1 MTTILMDTIKKQIQ
15 EIESKIASQQGD
27 VEQLKRLLE
36 RLKYQQFGLT
46 GKNACRILCAF
57 VKGTL

>member
-27 VEQLKRLLE
+27 VQQLKALLE
-36 RLKYQQFGLT
+36 RLKYQEFEEDIRESDNRQLL
-46 GKNACRILCAF
+46 RE
-57 VKGTL
+57 

>member
-15 EIESKIASQQGD
+15 DIESKIASQQGD

-36 RLKYQQFGLT
+36 RLKFQQFEEDIRESDSRQL
-46 GKNACRILCAF
+46 L
-57 VKGTL
+57 KG

>member
-27 VEQLKRLLE
+27 VEQLKKMLE
-36 RLKYQQFGLT
+36 RLKYQQFEEDIRESDSRQL
-46 GKNACRILCAF
+46 L
-57 VKGTL
+57 KG

>member
-36 RLKYQQFGLT
+36 RLKYQQFEEDIRESDSRQL
-46 GKNACRILCAF
+46 L
-57 VKGTL
+57 KG

>member
-27 VEQLKRLLE
+27 VEQLKTLLE
-36 RLKYQQFGLT
+36 KLKFQEFEEDIRESDNRQL
-46 GKNACRILCAF
+46 L
-57 VKGTL
+57 KG